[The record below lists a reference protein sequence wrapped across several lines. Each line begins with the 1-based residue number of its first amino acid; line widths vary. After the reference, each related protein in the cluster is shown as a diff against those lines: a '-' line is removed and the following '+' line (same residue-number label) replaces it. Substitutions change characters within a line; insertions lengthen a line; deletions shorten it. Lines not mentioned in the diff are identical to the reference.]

1 MLRLTV
7 SYADQVRHFAVPE
20 EAVHLGSGRDA
31 ELRAPFPGVSRR
43 HALVRPRPGG
53 VLLTDLGSTNG
64 LVVEGRRVGELFLGP
79 GDVVRLGRALLVLEE
94 VSTADGEMALRLA
107 DPESGPISGSSLDL
121 GMVHAQVGAAV
132 TPDNALRFVRDLEA
146 TLKAGGET
154 PSREHLRRACAALG
168 ADALVVLEQA
178 AGELAVAECAGPL
191 PDERQ
196 LAKLAA
202 ALERRSAGAE
212 RAIWVD
218 RNGRVALLAAA
229 PAGRQRHLVAVFG
242 GQESPDPALW
252 QRDFFAYLADRF
264 GVEPL
269 QPEAMAPP
277 AAGDAG
283 ETLRIPPGM
292 IVGSS
297 AAMQG
302 LLRHLRA
309 TLRSDQNVLLLGETG
324 TGKELFARMI
334 HASGPKSRG
343 PFVAINCAA
352 IPSELLEAEL
362 FGVVGR
368 VATGVDPRP
377 GLFVQAHGG
386 TVFLDEIGDMPER
399 LQAKIL
405 RVLQERE
412 VLPLGG
418 ATAKKVDVRVIA
430 ASNRNLEALVAQ
442 GAFRADLY
450 YRLRGLQFHLPPLR
464 DRREDL
470 AELGLAFVAR
480 AAQKYAK
487 RIAGVSRKALGLL
500 QEHPWPGNIRELE
513 NEVERAVLLCPD
525 GGILQSE
532 HFAGVRWQL
541 EGRTAEVPAHPASPP
556 PERRL
561 PSGATLALKVDDV
574 ERRAILGALA
584 ASKGNK
590 SRAAKA
596 LGITRNGLSLKM
608 RRLGLTPP

>member
-1 MLRLTV
+1 MLRLAV
-7 SYADQVRHFAVPE
+7 SCADHVRRFAVPE
-20 EAVHLGSGRDA
+20 QPAYLGSGSGA

-43 HALVRPRPGG
+43 HALVQPRPGG

-64 LVVEGRRVGELFLGP
+64 LVVDGRRVAELYLVP
-79 GDVVRLGRALLVLEE
+79 GDTVRLGRAVLALEE
-94 VSTADGEMALRLA
+94 ISTADAEVALRLDGQA
-107 DPESGPISGSSLDL
+107 VEFASGSSLEV
-121 GMVHAQVGAAV
+121 GTVHALAGAAV
-132 TPDNALRFVRDLEA
+132 TADNALRFVRDLEA
-146 TLKAGGET
+146 TVKDGAQA
-154 PSREHLRRACAALG
+154 PSREHRRRAGGALG
-168 ADALVVLEQA
+168 ADS
-178 AGELAVAECAGPL
+178 LAVLHEASDDLAVVECAGPL
-191 PDERQ
+191 PSEKV

-202 ALERRSAGAE
+202 ALGRRAASAE
-212 RAIWVD
+212 RTVWLD
-218 RNGRVALLAAA
+218 RDGRVALLAAA
-229 PAGRQRHLVAVFG
+229 PAGQGRHLVAVFG
-242 GQESPDPALW
+242 GEEVADPLPW

-264 GVEPL
+264 GVAPLAADGAAVEEPG
-269 QPEAMAPP
+269 AP
-277 AAGDAG
+277 G
-283 ETLRIPPGM
+283 EVLRFPPGM
-292 IVGSS
+292 VVGAS

-334 HASGPKSRG
+334 HASGPKARG

-362 FGVVGR
+362 FGVAGR

-418 ATAKKVDVRVIA
+418 ASAKKVDARVIA
-430 ASNRNLEALVAQ
+430 ASNRNLEELVARST
-442 GAFRADLY
+442 FRADLY

-470 AELGLAFVAR
+470 PELTLAFVAR
-480 AAQKYAK
+480 AAEKYRK
-487 RIAGVSRKALGLL
+487 RIAGVSRKALALL
-500 QEHPWPGNIRELE
+500 QEHSWPGNIRELE
-513 NEVERAVLLCPD
+513 NEVERAVLLCPE
-525 GGILQSE
+525 GGSLQSQ
-532 HFAGVRWQL
+532 HFGALRWQHP
-541 EGRTAEVPAHPASPP
+541 GRPAESAPPTSPSL
-556 PERRL
+556 ERRP
-561 PSGATLALKVDDV
+561 PSGATLAIKVDDV
-574 ERRAILGALA
+574 ERRAIQAALA
-584 ASKGNK
+584 AAKGNK
-590 SRAAKA
+590 SRAARA

-608 RRLGLTPP
+608 RRLGLLQP